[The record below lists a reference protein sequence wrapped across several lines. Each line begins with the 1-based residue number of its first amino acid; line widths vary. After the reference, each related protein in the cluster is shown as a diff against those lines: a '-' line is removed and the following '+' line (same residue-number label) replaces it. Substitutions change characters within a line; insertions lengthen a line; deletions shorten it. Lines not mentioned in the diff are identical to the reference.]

1 MIEIKKAQA
10 QLENLN
16 INIKLDYLEMN
27 DADSFEA
34 LGPHVRG
41 SDVDLVILSGA
52 LNVDRTRLIDN
63 ILLGAKDRILG

>member
-1 MIEIKKAQA
+1 
-10 QLENLN
+10 
-16 INIKLDYLEMN
+16 MN
-27 DADSFEA
+27 DADSFEV
-34 LGPHVRG
+34 LDPHMRA